1 MSKASQGHNI
11 NPHPINQY
19 IKMSANCK
27 LKQQKV
33 NVQMLSPKD
42 RDRCSDLNT
51 EYSSKQ
57 KKTKQLKVMYAI

>member
-11 NPHPINQY
+11 NPLPINQY

-33 NVQMLSPKD
+33 QMLSPKD
-42 RDRCSDLNT
+42 RGRCSDLNT